1 MSPPKIFYCDFEQS
15 IIKAVN
21 DVFPE
26 TTIVCCD
33 AHFKRAIRRN
43 IQAKHLQSSYNRS
56 IGLQTLVRYLWGL
69 SLVPVTDVIKV
80 WEQFILPSLPED
92 APAQW
97 EVTEEHLENFLEYFE
112 KTWIGGKDIRTNSRR
127 NLCYRHELWNKYD
140 AVINDNDT
148 TTNASEG
155 FNHVLQMSIPNHA
168 NVWQIIKQ
176 FKNEDGLM
184 SLKLRDAAIG
194 VNNDAGRKK
203 SRERQQ
209 KKKDL
214 RNLLCNYHNLSLEQY
229 MEFIVN
235 YFNDCIVPGD

>member
-1 MSPPKIFYCDFEQS
+1 MEMVLFDIVKSTLFVQVFIIVCKSLTGVTVPCAFYLLPNKEYLSYKYLFESIRNLGLSPPKIFYCDFEQS

-127 NLCYRHELWNKYD
+127 NPRYRHELWNKYD

-155 FNHVLQMSIPNHA
+155 FNHVLQMSIPNHT
-168 NVWQIIKQ
+168 NI
-176 FKNEDGLM
+176 
-184 SLKLRDAAIG
+184 
-194 VNNDAGRKK
+194 
-203 SRERQQ
+203 
-209 KKKDL
+209 
-214 RNLLCNYHNLSLEQY
+214 
-229 MEFIVN
+229 
-235 YFNDCIVPGD
+235 